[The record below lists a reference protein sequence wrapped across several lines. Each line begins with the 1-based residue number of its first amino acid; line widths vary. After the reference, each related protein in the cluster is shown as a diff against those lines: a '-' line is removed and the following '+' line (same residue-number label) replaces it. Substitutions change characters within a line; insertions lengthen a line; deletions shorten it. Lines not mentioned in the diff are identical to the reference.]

1 MYTMPLL
8 MIIIMGIIVIYM
20 YTPDIQTVVISINNF
35 FSKHCTDPDVFN
47 TKDFSWTQDFRDNWR
62 LIREEF
68 FNYSNNFVI
77 PSFKNIDPVN
87 ASCNIMGDWKTV
99 FLRAYGVDTNLTKLF
114 PKTMELINMAPCT
127 LAFFSVLEPGTKLA
141 PHVGVYKG
149 VIRYHLS
156 LIVPDQWNK
165 CFINV
170 NGKFLH
176 WRQGQ
181 DMLFDDLFLHY
192 VENNTDQRRVVLFLD
207 IKRDFRNP
215 LINLINSIFLRFI
228 KSNDIISDIVSNANT
243 MMDKKF

>member
-1 MYTMPLL
+1 
-8 MIIIMGIIVIYM
+8 
-20 YTPDIQTVVISINNF
+20 
-35 FSKHCTDPDVFN
+35 
-47 TKDFSWTQDFRDNWR
+47 
-62 LIREEF
+62 
-68 FNYSNNFVI
+68 
-77 PSFKNIDPVN
+77 N
-87 ASCNIMGDWKTV
+87 ASCNIKGDLKTD

-127 LAFFSVLEPGTKLA
+127 LAFFSVLEPWTKLA

-228 KSNDIISDIVSNANT
+228 
-243 MMDKKF
+243 